1 MRRAHL
7 LSSLEGMPPLP
18 DEPTSKLA
26 GRAAIR
32 TILFVGCLFGGAGK
46 IDWPRGW
53 FFLALNA
60 ITLLASVPVF
70 QRENPRILR
79 TRLQKTDSPKPFDRV
94 MYAILMFSLLA
105 CLLVAGL
112 DVRFHWSSLPFEWTY
127 LGVLLYIAG
136 YIPMGLAVS
145 TNPFVERTLRI
156 QRERGHVAVTTG
168 PYRVVRHP
176 MYAGILLMT
185 ASWPLLLGSLWS
197 FVPWGAIAVTLL
209 VRTAFEDRALRHELP
224 GYQEYCKRTRYR
236 LIPEIW

>member
-1 MRRAHL
+1 MRRAYL
-7 LSSLEGMPPLP
+7 LLSLEGMPPQP
-18 DEPTSKLA
+18 DESTSKLA
-26 GRAAIR
+26 GRAVIR
-32 TILFVGCLFGGAGK
+32 AVLFTGFLFGSAGRL
-46 IDWPRGW
+46 DWPRGW

-60 ITLLASVPVF
+60 ITLVASIPVL

-79 TRLQKTDSPKPFDRV
+79 TRLQSTRGTKKFDQV
-94 MYAILMFSLLA
+94 IYGILMSSLLA
-105 CLLVAGL
+105 CLGVAGL

-136 YIPMGLAVS
+136 FIPIGLAAS

-156 QRERGHVAVTTG
+156 QNERGHVPVTTG

-185 ASWPLLLGSLWS
+185 ASWPLLLGSIWCY
-197 FVPWGAIAVTLL
+197 VPWAALAVTLL
-209 VRTAFEDRALRHELP
+209 VRTALEDRTLRLELP
-224 GYQEYCKRTRYR
+224 GYDEYSKRTRYR